1 MCRLLE
7 VQKQENGGAWPET
20 VAVVLW
26 GTDNIKTYGESL
38 AQVSTPPQPLNQQ
51 QCVTCSHYTGAILMS
66 LSPDSMPR
74 QRFQLEAGSVKLL
87 AVTGMAPL
95 KGTIMAR

>member
-1 MCRLLE
+1 MTPDIWHIIAMMLTRCCVCRLLE

-38 AQVSTPPQPLNQQ
+38 AQVSAP
-51 QCVTCSHYTGAILMS
+51 SHS
-66 LSPDSMPR
+66 LC
-74 QRFQLEAGSVKLL
+74 QA
-87 AVTGMAPL
+87 
-95 KGTIMAR
+95 

>member
-1 MCRLLE
+1 MGVEPEVKLLDKSLTDGDLTVGVQWPQYLPESWRVRRLLE

-38 AQVSTPPQPLNQQ
+38 AQVSTPPQPL
-51 QCVTCSHYTGAILMS
+51 S
-66 LSPDSMPR
+66 
-74 QRFQLEAGSVKLL
+74 
-87 AVTGMAPL
+87 
-95 KGTIMAR
+95 